1 MPTCGIYDRRLALR
15 WNSSRARRATRGR
28 QDGVLDV
35 SRRGK
40 QNYEYASTNRAIG
53 RKWAQ
58 GVAERYAAAL
68 ARAEEVLEGVTAG
81 RQPYPWDEENVAHA
95 WRPAATIWEADV
107 PETGESEPESGEALE
122 GRMGEE
128 MRAERLREVFSTYD
142 GPVNRKGHPRLRPF
156 REHAGMPDVTR
167 AEIRQAA
174 LSHTQ
179 TPKETESEED
189 AQEARFEPKGSDTDF
204 TLTSARWRREGDHLV
219 PYGGPDLPGVS
230 RVDVW
235 VRPVG
240 HKLAGTGLLR
250 FESSADLSGQSV
262 RLLDSLSVSLGERR
276 PGLYVA
282 GMTAPLVKELEG

>member
-1 MPTCGIYDRRLALR
+1 MKAEEERQARLAA
-15 WNSSRARRATRGR
+15 SRATERRRMDLDAAQADVWQRRPQARLAREQYESTASTRAANAFWI
-28 QDGVLDV
+28 

-40 QNYEYASTNRAIG
+40 QNFEYASTNRGIG

-68 ARAEEVLEGVTAG
+68 ARAEEVLEGVSAG
-81 RQPYPWDEENVAHA
+81 RQPYPWDEETLHTLEAGG
-95 WRPAATIWEADV
+95 WIWEADV

-174 LSHTQ
+174 LAHTS
-179 TPKETESEED
+179 TLKEN
-189 AQEARFEPKGSDTDF
+189 
-204 TLTSARWRREGDHLV
+204 
-219 PYGGPDLPGVS
+219 
-230 RVDVW
+230 
-235 VRPVG
+235 
-240 HKLAGTGLLR
+240 
-250 FESSADLSGQSV
+250 
-262 RLLDSLSVSLGERR
+262 
-276 PGLYVA
+276 
-282 GMTAPLVKELEG
+282 TA